1 MRFRE
6 CIACTILRLAGFE
19 SDPVECN
26 NLLSMTLLVVSW
38 KTQSLLLEKDAN
50 SLIDKNLE
58 VAVII
63 KVTNRRLGKQYSVN
77 QTESKR

>member
-6 CIACTILRLAGFE
+6 CIACTILWLAGFE

-38 KTQSLLLEKDAN
+38 KTQSLLPEKDAN

-58 VAVII
+58 VAVMI

-77 QTESKR
+77 RTESKR